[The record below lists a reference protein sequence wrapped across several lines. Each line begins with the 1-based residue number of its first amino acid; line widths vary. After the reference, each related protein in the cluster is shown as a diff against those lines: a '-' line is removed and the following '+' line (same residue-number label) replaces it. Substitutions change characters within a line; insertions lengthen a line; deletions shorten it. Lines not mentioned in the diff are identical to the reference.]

1 MPFIDSGFNC
11 CIGYNKL
18 SDNDVTKIHLL
29 NDFQDRGMVGHE
41 CSTTN
46 TELVHKS
53 EYFTDLDF
61 IKDINDVTL
70 TAVEWDYGI
79 PSEHKDLRIH
89 NFGYN
94 NSNHTFEI
102 FLSWR

>member
-1 MPFIDSGFNC
+1 
-11 CIGYNKL
+11 
-18 SDNDVTKIHLL
+18 
-29 NDFQDRGMVGHE
+29 MVGHE
-41 CSTTN
+41 CSPN
-46 TELVHKS
+46 TSLVHKS

-61 IKDINDVTL
+61 INDINDVML
-70 TAVEWDYGI
+70 TEVEWDYGV
-79 PSEHKDLRIH
+79 PPEHKDLRIH